1 MADKIRGLTVEISAD
16 ASQFNK
22 QMNAVRKDA
31 KSTQTELNAL
41 TKSLEM
47 NYDPS
52 KFTRA
57 QKLAQDAID
66 HTAEQADKLRER
78 LKFLE
83 ENGDADTTHYRKIQS
98 ELAQTELKAQQL
110 EEQLKK
116 INNLKLENVSKSVK
130 DFGDKVEGAG
140 KSLAPLSVA
149 AGATLAG
156 LGAIGTSAV
165 SEADNIATL
174 ATQYDMTATALQR
187 FNYIALQTDTD
198 AEVLYKA
205 FVKMRAGAAELATG
219 GTSVASTALAKL
231 GLDLQSFDNSEDQFY
246 GIITALADME
256 DKTQMVA
263 IANDIFGEKLANNI
277 LPLIY
282 SGSGAIKEYAKEFE
296 NLGALSDEQVASLA
310 EFDNVMNTINTKL
323 ANTKLQL
330 GQALLPV
337 MEKVADVLDESVIP
351 VLQDFSEWFSN
362 LSPDTQ
368 SAIIAI
374 LGFIAI
380 LSPLLIGIGKISTG
394 VSGLITLLGK
404 LKSASLTTSLAVG
417 SLIAAAALVVD
428 LFSNWDSMTNVE
440 KILKMIAAACF
451 VAAAAFAVL
460 HTTWSL
466 GAAAVAITAGIVAA
480 IAGINAAKKSVLP
493 DSEDFDAG
501 SISSDVISGRGTELS
516 TGTTDTPTDPYNVY
530 TEVGTGGT
538 TGDIYNYDNS
548 TTNTTQNVTVVIENY
563 SSEVDVD
570 GLVREINIKL
580 AEAM

>member
-149 AGATLAG
+149 AGATVAG
-156 LGAIGTSAV
+156 LGVIGKSAV

-337 MEKVADVLDESVIP
+337 MEKVAEVLDESVIP
-351 VLQDFSEWFSN
+351 VLQDFSEWFSK

-374 LGFIAI
+374 LGLIAI
-380 LSPLLIGIGKISTG
+380 LSPLLIAVGKISSG
-394 VSGLITLLGK
+394 ISGLITLFGK
-404 LKSASLTTSLAVG
+404 LKAAQWEAMAGFTALIGAVALAYD
-417 SLIAAAALVVD
+417 LISNWKEMTWVEKLLKTLALAAL
-428 LFSNWDSMTNVE
+428 
-440 KILKMIAAACF
+440 
-451 VAAAAFAVL
+451 VAAAAMTVFHAS
-460 HTTWSL
+460 WSVGL
-466 GAAAVAITAGIVAA
+466 AVAGITAGVVAG
-480 IAGINAAKKSVLP
+480 IAAINAARKELLP
-493 DSEDFDAG
+493 ESEDFTADNIGSLAG
-501 SISSDVISGRGTELS
+501 SDSTEPGI
-516 TGTTDTPTDPYNVY
+516 GTTDTPTDPYNVY

-548 TTNTTQNVTVVIENY
+548 TNNTTQNVTVVIENY

>member
-47 NYDPS
+47 DYDPS
-52 KFTRA
+52 KFTQA
-57 QKLAQDAID
+57 QKLAQEAID
-66 HTAEQADKLRER
+66 HTAEQAEKLRER

-83 ENGDADTTHYRKIQS
+83 DNDDADTPHYRQIQS

-110 EEQLKK
+110 EEQLEK
-116 INNLKLENVSKSVK
+116 INNLKFEHVSKSVSE
-130 DFGDKVEGAG
+130 FGDKVENAG
-140 KSLAPLSVA
+140 KKLAGVSVA

-198 AEVLYKA
+198 SEVLYKA
-205 FVKMRAGAAELATG
+205 FVKMRAGVAELATG

-231 GLDLQSFDNSEDQFY
+231 GLDLQSFDGSEEQFY

-263 IANDIFGEKLANNI
+263 IANDIFGEKLANNL

-282 SGSGAIKEYAKEFE
+282 SGSGAINEYAKEFE
-296 NLGALSDEQVASLA
+296 NLGALSDEQVESLA

-330 GQALLPV
+330 GEALLPV
-337 MEKVADVLDESVIP
+337 MEKVADVLNESVIP
-351 VLQDFSEWFSN
+351 ALQNFSEWFSN
-362 LSPDTQ
+362 LSPDTL

-374 LGFIAI
+374 LGLIAV
-380 LSPLLIGIGKISTG
+380 LSPLLIAVGKISG
-394 VSGLITLLGK
+394 GISGLITLFGK
-404 LKSASLTTSLAVG
+404 LKTAQWQAMAGFAALIGAVALAYD
-417 SLIAAAALVVD
+417 LIANWKEMTWVEKLLKTLALAAL
-428 LFSNWDSMTNVE
+428 
-440 KILKMIAAACF
+440 
-451 VAAAAFAVL
+451 VAAAAMTVFHASWTVGL
-460 HTTWSL
+460 
-466 GAAAVAITAGIVAA
+466 AVAGITAGVVAG
-480 IAGINAAKKSVLP
+480 IAAINAARKELVP
-493 DSEDFDAG
+493 ESEDFTADNIGTMAG
-501 SISSDVISGRGTELS
+501 SDSTELG
-516 TGTTDTPTDPYNVY
+516 TGTTDTPTDIYDVY
-530 TEVGTGGT
+530 TEVGTGAT
-538 TGDIYNYDNS
+538 AGDIYNYDNS
-548 TTNTTQNVTVVIENY
+548 TTNTTQNITVTIENY
-563 SSEVDVD
+563 ASEVDVD
-570 GLVREINIKL
+570 DLVREINIKL